1 MDGAISDELSVISGV
16 PQGSVLGPLL
26 LLIYIDGVESV
37 TLSDGTIVLYADDMV
52 LYRPIYSYEDYWLL
66 QQDISAI
73 ATWIADNHLQF
84 NTSKCKYMTISR
96 KRAKVLPP
104 TINLNGIP
112 LDRVTEFKYLGVLIT
127 ADLSWTAHINMIC
140 TKARRLVGMLYRQF
154 YQDADTT
161 TLKQLYVSNIRPHL
175 EYACQVWDPYLQ
187 KDIGM
192 LESVQK
198 FALRVCSKQWDASYS
213 MLCSSL
219 NLPTLAARRK
229 QMKLSVMYKIVHG
242 LACFPN
248 VPISARDNPFNLRSL
263 APHTLSGF
271 TAKTDSFKYSFFP
284 HSVELWNLLPSDVAL
299 ANYNS
304 FKNSILNIL

>member
-1 MDGAISDELSVISGV
+1 
-16 PQGSVLGPLL
+16 
-26 LLIYIDGVESV
+26 
-37 TLSDGTIVLYADDMV
+37 
-52 LYRPIYSYEDYWLL
+52 
-66 QQDISAI
+66 
-73 ATWIADNHLQF
+73 
-84 NTSKCKYMTISR
+84 
-96 KRAKVLPP
+96 
-104 TINLNGIP
+104 
-112 LDRVTEFKYLGVLIT
+112 
-127 ADLSWTAHINMIC
+127 MIC

-161 TLKQLYVSNIRPHL
+161 TLKQLYVSL
-175 EYACQVWDPYLQ
+175 TSDPILNMPVKFGTLTYR
-187 KDIGM
+187 KI

-198 FALRVCSKQWDASYS
+198 FALRVCSKQWHASYS

-242 LACFPN
+242 LADFPN

-263 APHTLSGF
+263 ARHTLSGF

>member
-1 MDGAISDELSVISGV
+1 
-16 PQGSVLGPLL
+16 
-26 LLIYIDGVESV
+26 
-37 TLSDGTIVLYADDMV
+37 
-52 LYRPIYSYEDYWLL
+52 
-66 QQDISAI
+66 
-73 ATWIADNHLQF
+73 
-84 NTSKCKYMTISR
+84 MTISR
-96 KRAKVLPP
+96 KRAKELPP

-112 LDRVTEFKYLGVLIT
+112 LDRVTEFKYLGILIT
-127 ADLSWTAHINMIC
+127 ADLSWTAHINMIFA
-140 TKARRLVGMLYRQF
+140 KARRLVGMLYRQF
-154 YQDADTT
+154 YQDADTS

-187 KDIGM
+187 KDVDK
-192 LESVQK
+192 LELVQK

-213 MLCSSL
+213 MLCNSL

-242 LACFPN
+242 LADFPN
-248 VPISARDNPFNLRSL
+248 VPISGRDNPFDLQSL

-271 TAKTDSFKYSFFP
+271 TAKTNSFKYSFFP
-284 HSVELWNLLPSDVAL
+284 HSVELWNSLPSDVAL